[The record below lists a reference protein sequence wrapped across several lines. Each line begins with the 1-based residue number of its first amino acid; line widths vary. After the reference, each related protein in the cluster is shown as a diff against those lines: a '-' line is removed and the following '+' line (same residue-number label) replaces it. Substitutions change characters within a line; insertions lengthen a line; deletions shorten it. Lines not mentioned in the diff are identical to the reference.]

1 MKWTLVFLFVLFQFL
16 LLTKCAV
23 QYRYGTPPESILKAD
38 GGTRISGIQD
48 REDKDIILG
57 GLLIAH
63 PHDPA
68 SGGGK
73 CDEMFVDTSIENM
86 EATFFAIDLINSDPY
101 LLPNITLG
109 YDIRD
114 T

>member
-1 MKWTLVFLFVLFQFL
+1 MQQVNRVLIMKWTLVFLFVFLQCL

-23 QYRYGTPPESILKAD
+23 QYNYGTPPESILEAD
-38 GGTRISGIQD
+38 GDTRISGIQD
-48 REDKDIILG
+48 RKNKDIILG

-73 CDEMFVDTSIENM
+73 C
-86 EATFFAIDLINSDPY
+86 
-101 LLPNITLG
+101 G
-109 YDIRD
+109 
-114 T
+114 